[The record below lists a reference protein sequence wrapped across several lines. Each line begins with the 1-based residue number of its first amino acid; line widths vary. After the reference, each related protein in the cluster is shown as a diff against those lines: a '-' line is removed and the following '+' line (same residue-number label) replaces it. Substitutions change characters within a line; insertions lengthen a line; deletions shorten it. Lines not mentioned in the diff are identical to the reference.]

1 VYNKTVHPKP
11 VSNSTRAAR
20 ASMQAPAEVVEVVD
34 IDRVTEKRTTTVNGL
49 FTLHLKSYPCS
60 VNISAFFQFWN
71 PVLSI

>member
-1 VYNKTVHPKP
+1 
-11 VSNSTRAAR
+11 
-20 ASMQAPAEVVEVVD
+20 MQALAEVVEVVD